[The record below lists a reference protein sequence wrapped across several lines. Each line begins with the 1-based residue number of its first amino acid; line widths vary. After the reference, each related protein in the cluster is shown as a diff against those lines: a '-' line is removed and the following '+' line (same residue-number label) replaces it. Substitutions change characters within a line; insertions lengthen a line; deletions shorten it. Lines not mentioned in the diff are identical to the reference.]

1 MPERTH
7 VVDGVDWT
15 ALTRDPR
22 VASGVPAALHTLWS
36 DDEFLRR
43 SAYNFLARALA
54 HQGERTPVSIAAVP
68 FLIDVLADPA
78 AGDRFG
84 AAQLLRMI
92 AIGEESYWLV
102 EHPDGA
108 DRTAG
113 EQWNPDA
120 YAAVRA
126 YVPAFL
132 AALATTDAVVR
143 LHTAHLLAWFP
154 EERDTVVPALARVI
168 AYEPGE
174 HAEVAAV
181 AAVAAVLAGGTAAD
195 TSLVQALDIRR
206 AGPVPTERWASAI
219 GLTRL
224 TGWPSRAVL
233 EQLYECLLEADDP
246 VPNWPYLDG
255 DMATL
260 AALTLSRLDPSLV
273 GERVDQL
280 VSRLRRTR
288 PGQDRATL
296 IGALVDA
303 AFPQRGAKLTQLT
316 DIQLAAV
323 RALIE
328 ADAWGDGSYVVSLLA
343 AAGLP
348 ADGPPRF

>member
-1 MPERTH
+1 MPERPH
-7 VVDGVDWT
+7 VVDAVDWT
-15 ALTRDPR
+15 ALTHDPR

-36 DDEFLRR
+36 DDEYLRR
-43 SAYNFLARALA
+43 SAYNYLARALVN
-54 HQGERTPVSIAAVP
+54 QGERTPVSVAAVP
-68 FLIDVLADPA
+68 FLIDVLVDSA

-102 EHPDGA
+102 EHPDGE
-108 DRTAG
+108 DRTAT
-113 EQWNPDA
+113 EHWNPEA

-132 AALATTDAVVR
+132 AVLTAADPAVR

-181 AAVAAVLAGGTAAD
+181 AAVAAVLGGGTAAD
-195 TSLVQALDIRR
+195 TALVQALEMRR
-206 AGPVPTERWASAI
+206 GGPVPTERWASAI
-219 GLTRL
+219 ALTRL
-224 TGWPSRAVL
+224 TGWPSRPVL
-233 EQLYECLLEADDP
+233 EQLYECLFDAEDP
-246 VPNWPYLDG
+246 MPNWPYLDG
-255 DMATL
+255 DLATL
-260 AALTLSRLDPSLV
+260 AALTLSRLDPSLAE
-273 GERVDQL
+273 ERVDQL
-280 VSRLRRTR
+280 VTRLRRTR

-303 AFPQRGAKLTQLT
+303 AFPVRGGELGELTRVQRR
-316 DIQLAAV
+316 AV
-323 RALIE
+323 RGLAE
-328 ADAWGDGSYVVSLLA
+328 ADAWNDGTYVVSLLV

-348 ADGPPRF
+348 AEGPPRG